1 MDFCF
6 YSLLKLNTTYFEFFY
21 GSQESEEQHLLNMQR
36 RQQQLLEE
44 QKILQEQLE
53 YQKQQS
59 HQEQL
64 QRQQIEEEEE
74 RQLLS
79 YYSEMQSPMSQ
90 QPFMRSASARLPRHK
105 YDPERDEEEEGFKP
119 RRNSGSG
126 SGLYTQRRTGA
137 EYGSQKFQQV
147 CCLYFSTHICILM

>member
-1 MDFCF
+1 
-6 YSLLKLNTTYFEFFY
+6 
-21 GSQESEEQHLLNMQR
+21 MQR

-44 QKILQEQLE
+44 QQMLQQQLE

-59 HQEQL
+59 QQEQL

-74 RQLLS
+74 RQLMS
-79 YYSEMQSPMSQ
+79 YYSGIQSPVSQ

-105 YDPERDEEEEGFKP
+105 YDPERDDDEDSFKP

-126 SGLYTQRRTGA
+126 TGLYTQRRSGS

-147 CCLYFSTHICILM
+147 C